1 MTRRS
6 ALLVFAL
13 LAEASAFQLRACAG
27 RSAAARPLLAQPPRI
42 LLAEEANER
51 PSLPSPFA
59 EDDTLI
65 QFSTLSKDYQT
76 ARAPV
81 RGTRTRAS
89 EPNPRP
95 SLRRA
100 QHPPVPAQVVL
111 AALEQRNKERI
122 LAGLPTYPSI
132 EGMVESYMEFEG
144 AEKGMSLLEAEDEV
158 VRYLQRKAARRVDWA
173 HLRAT

>member
-1 MTRRS
+1 MLLYKSAVFCVCAPVCRSWLAGNASRPLPPKHNPEREMTRRS

-13 LAEASAFQLRACAG
+13 LAEASAFQLRPCAG

-42 LLAEEANER
+42 LLSEEANER

-89 EPNPRP
+89 EPSARP
-95 SLRRA
+95 TLRRW
-100 QHPPVPAQVVL
+100 PAYPC
-111 AALEQRNKERI
+111 
-122 LAGLPTYPSI
+122 AG
-132 EGMVESYMEFEG
+132 G
-144 AEKGMSLLEAEDEV
+144 ARCA
-158 VRYLQRKAARRVDWA
+158 
-173 HLRAT
+173 

>member
-6 ALLVFAL
+6 ALLVLAL
-13 LAEASAFQLRACAG
+13 LAEASAFQLRPCAG

-89 EPNPRP
+89 EP
-95 SLRRA
+95 S
-100 QHPPVPAQVVL
+100 
-111 AALEQRNKERI
+111 
-122 LAGLPTYPSI
+122 
-132 EGMVESYMEFEG
+132 
-144 AEKGMSLLEAEDEV
+144 
-158 VRYLQRKAARRVDWA
+158 AR
-173 HLRAT
+173 LS

>member
-13 LAEASAFQLRACAG
+13 LAEASAFQLRPSAG

-89 EPNPRP
+89 ELNACL
-95 SLRRA
+95 SLRRWPA
-100 QHPPVPAQVVL
+100 HPCAGGARCAR
-111 AALEQRNKERI
+111 AAGDGR
-122 LAGLPTYPSI
+122 
-132 EGMVESYMEFEG
+132 
-144 AEKGMSLLEAEDEV
+144 LL
-158 VRYLQRKAARRVDWA
+158 R
-173 HLRAT
+173 